1 MAPELVVTL
10 IEQEVGERERR
21 DGGRK
26 EREDGEGEGDQ
37 GFESTHIIS
46 YLSVYYVFFLSSS
59 MLKGLFH

>member
-10 IEQEVGERERR
+10 IEQEGERERKR
-21 DGGRK
+21 RFGS
-26 EREDGEGEGDQ
+26 EDGEGGGDQ